1 VVPEPL
7 TDEKAQDMSFIT
19 SETPKPTGAASTK
32 PTALEPF
39 FAGIPNELRALPNWI
54 VWRYERPARLDNPK
68 WKKVPCRIDGQ
79 RTDAANR
86 TPHWTTFD
94 ACRAAYRRGI
104 AGTGPRFDGIGFC
117 FDGEIGPD
125 GFCYTGVDFDKC
137 CDGNVI
143 ELRQG
148 SWIRR
153 LNTYWEQSPSGH
165 GVHCIC
171 RSRPCTLKT
180 GNVEIYSRG
189 RYFTFTG
196 HGTGNIQ
203 AADDEL
209 QALIA
214 EVRAEEAAGKAG
226 QKSPAAAPAAGM
238 AAAFAHLDPNQGLG
252 QGIDAWFDLLT
263 PEQKD
268 EALDYALQVIA
279 SKTPLL
285 ELEEDGGDNDQWY
298 RLTAAVARSGAPN
311 AEDIF
316 IKYASMAKNA
326 DPENA
331 LREYFAQC
339 RKNPRGVTVA
349 TLLWLAQEHGADF
362 DKWRDLGQPAAPDPP
377 PPLPFINFANWDHEP
392 IPEYEWSVLGRYPLR
407 QTVLST
413 GEGAVGKSIVKL
425 QLAAAHTLCGDWLG
439 IMPEPGPAI
448 FVDAEDDTSVLHIR
462 LAAIL
467 RHYGATFA
475 DAIKGGLHLISL
487 VGHDAV
493 LGAPTRSGKIE
504 PTALYKQLLEAAG
517 DIKPKMIGIASSAD
531 VFAGNE
537 IDRSQVR
544 QFVSLLTRIAIAA
557 NGTVSLIAHPS
568 LTGINTGTGL
578 SGNTAW
584 HNSVRARDYMTNIKP
599 TENGEQPDTDL
610 RQIIFKKNQYGPV
623 AETIVLRYQDG
634 LFLPEVGIAA
644 DQAVRKVRAEEIF
657 LELLHRLR
665 SENRYVSSNKSAI
678 YAPAIFAKEDV
689 AKKAGLNGTDFAGAM
704 VRLFAAKKIWNEPF
718 GKPSRPSYRLAPKT
732 T

>member
-1 VVPEPL
+1 MYNIFPQV
-7 TDEKAQDMSFIT
+7 S
-19 SETPKPTGAASTK
+19 PTGAASTK

-54 VWRYERPARLDNPK
+54 MWRYEPPARPDNPK
-68 WKKVPCRIDGQ
+68 WRKVPCRIDGK

-86 TPHWTTFD
+86 TPYWTTFD
-94 ACRAAYRRGI
+94 ACRAAYRRGM
-104 AGTGPRFDGIGFC
+104 AGTGPQFDGIGFC

-125 GFCYTGVDFDKC
+125 GFCLTGVDFDNC

-143 ELRQG
+143 ELRQR
-148 SWIRR
+148 SWIKR

-171 RSRPCTLKT
+171 RSRPYTLKT

-196 HGTGNIQ
+196 HGTENIR

-214 EVRAEEAAGKAG
+214 EVRTEQTGREGR
-226 QKSPAAAPAAGM
+226 QQAPGVEIAT
-238 AAAFAHLDPNQGLG
+238 AFAHLDPNQGLG
-252 QGIDAWFDLLT
+252 QGVEAYRWFDPLK

-268 EALDYALQVIA
+268 EVVDYALEVITN
-279 SKTPLL
+279 KTPLF
-285 ELEEDGGDNDQWY
+285 EIQEDGGDNGRWY
-298 RLTAAVARSGAPN
+298 RLTTAVARSGAPQ
-311 AEDIF
+311 AEKIF
-316 IKYASMAKNA
+316 IKYASAAKSA
-326 DPENA
+326 DPEDV

-339 RKNPRGVTVA
+339 RKNPRGITVG
-349 TLLWLAQEHGADF
+349 TLLGLALEHGADF
-362 DKWRDLGQPAAPDPP
+362 DKWRDLGQESPSTSDV
-377 PPLPFINFANWDHEP
+377 PPLPFINFASWDHEP

-413 GEGAVGKSIVKL
+413 GEGAVGKSSLKL

-439 IMPEPGPAI
+439 VFPAPGPAI
-448 FVDAEDDTSVLHIR
+448 FVDAEDDTNVLHIR

-487 VGHDAV
+487 VGRDAV
-493 LGAPTRSGKIE
+493 LGAPTRNGKIE

-544 QFVSLLTRIAIAA
+544 QFIGLLTRIAIAA

-578 SGNTAW
+578 SGSTHW
-584 HNSVRARDYMTNIKP
+584 HNAVRARDYMTSIKP

-634 LFLPEVGIAA
+634 LFLPEAGVDV
-644 DQAVRKVRAEEIF
+644 DQAARQLRADEVF
-657 LELLHRLR
+657 LELLLRLR
-665 SENRYVSSNKSAI
+665 GENRYVSANKSAI
-678 YAPAIFAKEDV
+678 YAPAIFAREDA
-689 AKKAGLNGTDFAGAM
+689 AKKARLNGTDFAGAM
-704 VRLFAAKKIWNEPF
+704 VRLFAAKKVWNEPY
-718 GKPSRPSYRLAPKT
+718 GKPSRPSYRLAPT
-732 T
+732 G